1 MPAPPPI
8 THAVMNTP
16 TQQDADENIEPEQ
29 LQRVI
34 NDTID
39 QEVTLTAT
47 ENPTTPTKEIG
58 GQRVQ
63 GDVPGPRA
71 GQDTPKGSTEQRMHA
86 DDDGDDAKRQR
97 KTTLHTPPARQLV
110 ENGPPHGLEGDVS
123 DGPAT
128 QPKDRPPKAAQPER
142 LHPTSRKRLGGE
154 SSLEQGGAEPDG
166 LATGSP
172 SVVNRVGNPSLKR
185 GEHGGT
191 QGLEVAPSPYRGT
204 LTVTESAGGASQH
217 KQN

>member
-1 MPAPPPI
+1 MRQYR
-8 THAVMNTP
+8 
-16 TQQDADENIEPEQ
+16 QQH
-29 LQRVI
+29 
-34 NDTID
+34 DTVHMR
-39 QEVTLTAT
+39 QTRQQQKARGE
-47 ENPTTPTKEIG
+47 EHPTTPLKDVG
-58 GQRVQ
+58 GQRVP

-71 GQDTPKGSTEQRMHA
+71 GQGTSKGSTEQIIHA
-86 DDDGDDAKRQR
+86 DDEGDDATQRQNV
-97 KTTLHTPPARQLV
+97 TLHTPPARQLAD
-110 ENGPPHGLEGDVS
+110 GSLPHGLEGGVS
-123 DGPAT
+123 DGQAT
-128 QPKDRPPKAAQPER
+128 QPKNRPSTAAQPER
-142 LHPTSRKRLGGE
+142 LHPTSRKRLAGE

-204 LTVTESAGGASQH
+204 PTVTSDAGGASQH